1 MIRPV
6 HTPNF
11 VPQPLIENEKKGKS
25 SLAGRIQL
33 NWDTA
38 ILVCNTALILA
49 GAAFTFFIKLPLIS
63 LSLLGYGIVYL
74 VADGFARKA
83 QPKGSELQKLEAK
96 LKQKDETIAEKENQF
111 KKLLEDKDVR
121 PELRREIEDLRET
134 IRVEKENLADQEKI
148 AQANIDRL
156 SRKIAQLRGE
166 RDGLRQTV
174 RVIED

>member
-1 MIRPV
+1 
-6 HTPNF
+6 
-11 VPQPLIENEKKGKS
+11 
-25 SLAGRIQL
+25 
-33 NWDTA
+33 
-38 ILVCNTALILA
+38 
-49 GAAFTFFIKLPLIS
+49 
-63 LSLLGYGIVYL
+63 